1 MVGLNKEPP
10 TTTSKEIR
18 ARLTEVA
25 QSPRDET
32 SSAGIVRKI
41 ITILM
46 TIRNC
51 RTRRKETVPTILR
64 INTMVMVRPLL
75 FLVIPMVML

>member
-1 MVGLNKEPP
+1 VAGLSKEQPP
-10 TTTSKEIR
+10 TTTTEIR
-18 ARLTEVA
+18 GRSTEVT

-46 TIRNC
+46 TIGNC
-51 RTRRKETVPTILR
+51 RTRRKETVPTNLR
-64 INTMVMVRPLL
+64 INLMVMVRPLL
-75 FLVIPMVML
+75 FLVILMVVL

>member
-1 MVGLNKEPP
+1 MAGLRKEPL
-10 TTTSKEIR
+10 TTTTTEIR
-18 ARLTEVA
+18 ARQTEVT

-46 TIRNC
+46 TVGSC
-51 RTRRKETVPTILR
+51 RTRRKETVPTNLR
-64 INTMVMVRPLL
+64 INPVVMVRPLV
-75 FLVIPMVML
+75 FPVILMVML

>member
-1 MVGLNKEPP
+1 VARLGKEPPP
-10 TTTSKEIR
+10 TTTTEIR
-18 ARLTEVA
+18 VRLTEVA

-46 TIRNC
+46 I
-51 RTRRKETVPTILR
+51 V
-64 INTMVMVRPLL
+64 
-75 FLVIPMVML
+75 